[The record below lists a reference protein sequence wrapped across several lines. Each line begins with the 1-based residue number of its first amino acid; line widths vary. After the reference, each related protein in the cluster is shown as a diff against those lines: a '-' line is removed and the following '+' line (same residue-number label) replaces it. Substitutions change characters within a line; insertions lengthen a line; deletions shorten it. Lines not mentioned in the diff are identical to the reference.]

1 MYFHLRDQSWIAG
14 GVRRGSGN
22 YRPDP
27 APFQPITDPITAYG
41 RWLAQNGRGRVR
53 GECDRGTLGSMLP
66 PSDVVDVTGGMGA

>member
-27 APFQPITDPITAYG
+27 APFQLITDPITACG
-41 RWLAQNGRGRVR
+41 RWLAQNGRG
-53 GECDRGTLGSMLP
+53 EY
-66 PSDVVDVTGGMGA
+66 GGA